1 MTFVTRKC
9 YYSNTPKF
17 ISFYSYS
24 SVMSSQ
30 HDDLASMVQQSQLV
44 RKNSERS
51 PRSGHASVRRPSM
64 SSPQVVNVPMPTH
77 TAVRKSFSESLS
89 PNRSILLAPP
99 EFGHFPDQRRYSVN
113 VENVDRLNNRQKA
126 KRSQSVMYRQ
136 GRRRSTHKNAKPDS
150 VSEHDSMIHR
160 RRSVRM

>member
-1 MTFVTRKC
+1 MSVVTKKC
-9 YYSNTPKF
+9 YISNTPKF

-51 PRSGHASVRRPSM
+51 PRSGNVRRPSM

-77 TAVRKSFSESLS
+77 AAVRKSFSESLS